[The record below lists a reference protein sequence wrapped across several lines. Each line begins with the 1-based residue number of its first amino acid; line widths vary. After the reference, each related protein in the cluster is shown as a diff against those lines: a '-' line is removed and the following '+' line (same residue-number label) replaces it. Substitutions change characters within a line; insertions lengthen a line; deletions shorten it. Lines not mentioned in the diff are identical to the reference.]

1 MVSDALFITV
11 HSFAHGK
18 VIARLNEPHSKHM
31 GCGSLAARSPEGEV
45 HSSAGGGEEEGAR
58 EEAEA
63 VCSSER
69 CLLQSGT
76 SAVMNARENRI
87 GPFQMHVNLMQMLI
101 V

>member
-18 VIARLNEPHSKHM
+18 VIARLNEPHSKLM
-31 GCGSLAARSPEGEV
+31 TGCGSLAARATEGEV
-45 HSSAGGGEEEGAR
+45 YRSAGGGEEEGAR

-63 VCSSER
+63 VRSSER

-76 SAVMNARENRI
+76 SAECPRK
-87 GPFQMHVNLMQMLI
+87 
-101 V
+101 